1 MIRDNRKINI
11 IVALL
16 SYEAI
21 SLVAIDILRGEFLA
35 DLDELNP
42 RPSLL
47 LVMQRRGSR
56 RLPPYRLHG

>member
-1 MIRDNRKINI
+1 MIRDNRKVNI

-21 SLVAIDILRGEFLA
+21 SLVGIDVLRGEFLA
-35 DLDELNP
+35 DFDELNP